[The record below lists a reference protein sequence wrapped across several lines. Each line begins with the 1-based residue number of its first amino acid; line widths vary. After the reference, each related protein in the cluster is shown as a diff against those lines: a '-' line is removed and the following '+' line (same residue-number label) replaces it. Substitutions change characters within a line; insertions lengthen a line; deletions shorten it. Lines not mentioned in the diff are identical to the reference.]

1 MTLPFLS
8 NQLPTTHMSIFGI
21 LNLNKPSGITSR
33 DAVDRV
39 VRLVGKKV
47 KVGHAGTLDPLAS
60 GVLVVCLGP
69 ATRLIDKVQEMPKRY
84 RGTFL
89 LGRTSDTEDIEGIVT
104 ELPAAPI
111 PLRAAIEDAAASMLG
126 TIQQRPPA
134 YSALKVAGRR
144 AYKLARRGEQPE
156 LKPRPVT
163 IHSLDVIDYEYP
175 RLTLDIRCGSGT
187 YVRSLGRDL
196 AERLGSGAVMSELT
210 RTEIGDFHLANACEL
225 DDLSAAT
232 LPGLMQS
239 PLSAVPS
246 LPVIE
251 LTGDLIQRITNG
263 RTLSLTP
270 EGEADE
276 LAAVD
281 EEGRLVALL
290 VRRGDDLYG
299 PERVF
304 VL

>member
-1 MTLPFLS
+1 MTF
-8 NQLPTTHMSIFGI
+8 FGI

-47 KVGHAGTLDPLAS
+47 KVGHAGTLDPLAN

-89 LGRTSDTEDIEGIVT
+89 LGRTSDTEDIEGIVS
-104 ELPAAPI
+104 ELPESPI
-111 PLRAAIEDAAASMLG
+111 PLRSAIEEAAASMIG

-134 YSALKVAGRR
+134 FSALKVAGRR

-163 IHSLDVIDYEYP
+163 IHTLEVIDYEYP

-210 RTEIGDFHLANACEL
+210 RTEIGDFHLTKACEL
-225 DDLSAAT
+225 DDLTAAS

-239 PLSAVPS
+239 PLGAVPDW
-246 LPVIE
+246 PVVE
-251 LTGDLIQRITNG
+251 LTADMIQQISNG
-263 RTLSLTP
+263 RNLPLSP
-270 EGEADE
+270 PWEEANE

-281 EEGRLVALL
+281 DQGTLVALL
-290 VRRGDDLYG
+290 VRRGEDLFG

-304 VL
+304 VMEPK

>member
-1 MTLPFLS
+1 
-8 NQLPTTHMSIFGI
+8 MSYFGI
-21 LNLNKPSGITSR
+21 LNLNKPSGITTR

-39 VRLVGKKV
+39 VRLVGKKI

-60 GVLVVCLGP
+60 GVLVVCVGS

-89 LGRTSDTEDIEGIVT
+89 LGRTSDTEDVEGIVT
-104 ELPAAPI
+104 ELPEAPI
-111 PLRAAIEDAAASMLG
+111 PLRTAIEAAAASMLG

-163 IHSLDVIDYEYP
+163 IHTLEVIDYDYP

-196 AERLGSGAVMSELT
+196 AEQLGSGAVMSELT

-225 DDLSAAT
+225 DGLTAAS
-232 LPGLMQS
+232 LPELMQS
-239 PLSAVPS
+239 PLSAVPA
-246 LPVIE
+246 LPVVE
-251 LTGDLIQRITNG
+251 LTDDMIHRIGNG
-263 RTLSLTP
+263 QSLSLSPPWEETK
-270 EGEADE
+270 EM
-276 LAAVD
+276 AAVD
-281 EEGRLVALL
+281 EQGTLVALL

-304 VL
+304 VV